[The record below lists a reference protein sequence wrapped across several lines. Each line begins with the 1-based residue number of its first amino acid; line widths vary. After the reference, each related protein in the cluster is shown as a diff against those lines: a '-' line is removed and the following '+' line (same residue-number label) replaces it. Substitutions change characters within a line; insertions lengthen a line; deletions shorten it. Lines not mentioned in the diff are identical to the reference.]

1 MIQFDR
7 SDAYDFPGV
16 RFISE
21 PVTGFAENFFAAREN
36 LRLNDQSQSRQ
47 KILGD
52 LWTPIHEE
60 MVELFPGQG
69 FGGND
74 FKNPGDYLS
83 VGLGMYSA
91 SGTPEDRYN
100 FEANLMLDFMRNNQE
115 SLPDHLKGITL
126 ESLEQTARERAQ
138 AARKTAEEIGSRSET
153 FSGTLGSF
161 TGGVV
166 GLLDDEVNAIA
177 GLGFLS
183 KAKTLWRLAFTE
195 AVIGAGAGAV
205 AEAGV
210 KEWYDELGYDYD
222 YKDFIRNVSFNAV
235 GSAALGVG
243 VKLTADGVRSG
254 WNALSK
260 SGQANKNS
268 QNLADAAQAAEDLE
282 ADNPLSDADMPP
294 AQAEHSNR
302 AIEAEAAVENNKAPA
317 MSNDPTIMPK
327 IFADVSDINAEML
340 ALKQRLDE
348 ISQEKA
354 DLLEGLTPE
363 QIETQKADLQKK
375 GKALDDERK
384 KISERQEKLG
394 EEYQKRQAQAVAGG
408 QADNLNGVMF
418 SVNARDVNIDAKR
431 FQFKEGGDEYG
442 VTERLQG
449 VTEWDPVKA
458 GTVIFWED
466 SAGKMFVADGH
477 QRVGLAR
484 RIQAQKPDQDIDI
497 IGYKLR
503 ETDGVSAEK
512 ARVIAAMANI
522 AQGTGTVIDAA
533 KVLRL
538 EPGRISELPPQSV
551 LVRQAR
557 DLVNLSNQAFGA
569 IVNEVIPAN
578 YGAIVGRLIDDPDL
592 QDAAIA
598 VLAKADPS
606 NAFQAEAIVRQV
618 KEMDTVQEEQVSLFG
633 EEMIT
638 QSLFME
644 RAKVLDRA
652 TKLLRGDKKAFE
664 SLSKNAERI
673 EAEGNKLAK
682 DQNQRRADQDGQA
695 ITLVQALANR
705 KGVLSDDLS
714 ASARTARETGNYA
727 AAARGFADAVRR
739 GIERGD
745 FDGAATGDVGRAID
759 VAPQSRPDALEQEPA
774 LEGFDEPT
782 GPAAEAQTDQM
793 VLDTYRELDEAE
805 PKIPQVL
812 KPGDI
817 EPDWSP
823 YMSLQEGDTLIPVNK
838 IRPVKV
844 RPEGVKNAVPFMQ
857 QAARGEIDKRPAILV
872 KENEDG
878 SYSVRDGNSTYAI
891 AAQAGWP
898 EMPVKIV
905 NDQEYATEQ
914 ARKAV
919 DRIFKQDTLGKTKRR
934 FVVAKDLE
942 GPELKVI
949 QNRLSDR
956 QPRDADAYM
965 AMATKNHDDLN
976 ATAEAAAKE
985 LGMDFERAPV
995 KLLEKINKKLARKG
1009 RAGQIHTI
1017 ADAARTGITART
1029 IEESDAFV
1037 AALAKKF
1044 HIIDEGWIITP
1055 AGYFDRKLIVVFD
1068 DGGLGEIQI
1077 WPPGML
1083 DVKQNPTKFDKSGHD
1098 YYDIANDPKSSPDV
1112 VADANAK
1119 MIELYGL
1126 VQSEL
1131 DPSFSRKLGFDAP
1144 SAESIGSTASVES
1157 STVRSLES
1165 VALARSADPVQ
1176 PRSGPDQVTALDPS
1190 MATISPSA
1198 SLKNRNV
1205 PSYELTEAGD
1215 QLLIPGVE
1223 PITTQQLMRAA
1234 SDEPMRGGEAAM
1246 PEGGLFDDD
1255 ALSQIDISDITA
1267 GIKPEDFDMEIPVDM
1282 RVEGDVVVAEV
1293 KTLRDIKDVIE
1304 AEDAMIKR
1312 LGVCGL

>member
-21 PVTGFAENFFAAREN
+21 PVTGYAENFFAAREN

-74 FKNPGDYLS
+74 FKNPGDY
-83 VGLGMYSA
+83 VNIGLGIYSS
-91 SGTPEDRYN
+91 SGAPEDLYN
-100 FEANLMLDFMRNNQE
+100 FQANLMLDFMRNNQE

-138 AARKTAEEIGSRSET
+138 AARKTAEEIDSRSET

-166 GLLDDEVNAIA
+166 GVVDDPINAL
-177 GLGFLS
+177 GLMGS
-183 KAKTLWRLAFTE
+183 SAKTLWRLAFTE
-195 AVIGAGAGAV
+195 ALIGAGTGAI

-210 KEWYDELGYDYD
+210 AKWYDELGYDYD

-282 ADNPLSDADMPP
+282 TDNPLSNADMPP

-317 MSNDPTIMPK
+317 MSNQPTIEP
-327 IFADVSDINAEML
+327 
-340 ALKQRLDE
+340 
-348 ISQEKA
+348 
-354 DLLEGLTPE
+354 TPE
-363 QIETQKADLQKK
+363 MAI
-375 GKALDDERK
+375 
-384 KISERQEKLG
+384 
-394 EEYQKRQAQAVAGG
+394 AV
-408 QADNLNGVMF
+408 ADNLNGVMF
-418 SVNARDVNIDAKR
+418 SVNARNVNIDAKR

-538 EPGRISELPPQSV
+538 EPGRISELPPKSV
-551 LVRQAR
+551 LVTQAR

-578 YGAIVGRLIDDPDL
+578 YGSIVGRLIDDPDL

-618 KEMDTVQEEQVSLFG
+618 KEMDVVQEEQVSLFG

-652 TKLLRGDKKAFE
+652 TNLLRGDKKAFE
-664 SLSKNAERI
+664 SLNKNAERI
-673 EAEGNKLAK
+673 EAEGNKLAQ

-793 VLDTYRELDEAE
+793 VLDTYREMDETPEAGSIADLKKILEGAPTREELDNH
-805 PKIPQVL
+805 P
-812 KPGDI
+812 
-817 EPDWSP
+817 
-823 YMSLQEGDTLIPVNK
+823 
-838 IRPVKV
+838 
-844 RPEGVKNAVPFMQ
+844 AV
-857 QAARGEIDKRPAILV
+857 I
-872 KENEDG
+872 
-878 SYSVRDGNSTYAI
+878 
-891 AAQAGWP
+891 
-898 EMPVKIV
+898 
-905 NDQEYATEQ
+905 
-914 ARKAV
+914 KAV
-919 DRIFKQDTLGKTKRR
+919 DEMGQRPETSGLDNYGLETWHSERVYRIDDADVIGTENAMLRFEQDAEALAFRELNLEPQPVARDKQLTIVLGPPAAGKSTIANELAVANKSAILDSDEIKKTLPEYEGGIGASAVHEESSELARALQDLMILRGTNITLPKVGHTASSIRKTISLYKEQGYTVRLVNMDVSPENAYQRMMMR
-934 FVVAKDLE
+934 FVKTGRIIPPEYLDRVGANPTATYRTLKQEGVADGYAEIDNNGGFKD
-942 GPELKVI
+942 PKTVTD
-949 QNRLSDR
+949 LSGENPLTGSR
-956 QPRDADAYM
+956 F
-965 AMATKNHDDLN
+965 DL
-976 ATAEAAAKE
+976 
-985 LGMDFERAPV
+985 PV
-995 KLLEKINKKLARKG
+995 G
-1009 RAGQIHTI
+1009 G
-1017 ADAARTGITART
+1017 RTGEGAIRRA
-1029 IEESDAFV
+1029 ESD
-1037 AALAKKF
+1037 
-1044 HIIDEGWIITP
+1044 
-1055 AGYFDRKLIVVFD
+1055 
-1068 DGGLGEIQI
+1068 
-1077 WPPGML
+1077 
-1083 DVKQNPTKFDKSGHD
+1083 
-1098 YYDIANDPKSSPDV
+1098 
-1112 VADANAK
+1112 
-1119 MIELYGL
+1119 
-1126 VQSEL
+1126 SEE
-1131 DPSFSRKLGFDAP
+1131 F
-1144 SAESIGSTASVES
+1144 
-1157 STVRSLES
+1157 SLE
-1165 VALARSADPVQ
+1165 
-1176 PRSGPDQVTALDPS
+1176 
-1190 MATISPSA
+1190 I
-1198 SLKNRNV
+1198 
-1205 PSYELTEAGD
+1205 E
-1215 QLLIPGVE
+1215 
-1223 PITTQQLMRAA
+1223 
-1234 SDEPMRGGEAAM
+1234 
-1246 PEGGLFDDD
+1246 D
-1255 ALSQIDISDITA
+1255 AEMDL
-1267 GIKPEDFDMEIPVDM
+1267 EIPVDM
-1282 RVEGDVVVAEV
+1282 RVEGENVIAEV
-1293 KTLRDIKDVIE
+1293 RTLRDIKADIE
-1304 AEDAMIKR
+1304 AEDAMINR

>member
-21 PVTGFAENFFAAREN
+21 PVTGFAENFFAAKEN

-52 LWTPIHEE
+52 LWTPIYED
-60 MVELFPGQG
+60 MVELFPGEG

-74 FKNPGDYLS
+74 FKNPGDYVS

-100 FEANLMLDFMRNNQE
+100 FEANLMLEFMRKNQE

-166 GLLDDEVNAIA
+166 GLSDDPVNAIA

-210 KEWYDELGYDYD
+210 KEWYDELGYDYG
-222 YKDFIRNVSFNAV
+222 YQDFIRNVSFNAA
-235 GSAALGVG
+235 GSAAFSVG
-243 VKLTADGVRSG
+243 IKLTADGVRAG
-254 WNALSK
+254 YNALSK

-294 AQAEHSNR
+294 AQAEHGNR
-302 AIEAEAAVENNKAPA
+302 AIEGEAGVENNKAPA
-317 MSNDPTIMPK
+317 MSERPFIEP
-327 IFADVSDINAEML
+327 SP
-340 ALKQRLDE
+340 E
-348 ISQEKA
+348 IV
-354 DLLEGLTPE
+354 
-363 QIETQKADLQKK
+363 
-375 GKALDDERK
+375 
-384 KISERQEKLG
+384 
-394 EEYQKRQAQAVAGG
+394 QAA
-408 QADNLNGVMF
+408 ADNLNGVMF

-449 VTEWDPVKA
+449 ITEWDPIKA

-512 ARVIAAMANI
+512 ARSIAAMANI

-533 KVLRL
+533 KVLRV
-538 EPGRISELPPQSV
+538 EPERISELPPQSV

-557 DLVNLSNQAFGA
+557 ELVNLSNQAFGA

-578 YGAIVGRLIDDPDL
+578 YGAIVGRLIDDPGL

-598 VLAKADPS
+598 VLAKSDPS
-606 NAFQAEAIVRQV
+606 NVFQAEAIVRQV
-618 KEMDTVQEEQVSLFG
+618 KEMDVVQEEQVSLFG

-638 QSLFME
+638 QSLFTE

-652 TKLLRGDKKAFE
+652 TKILRGDKKAFE
-664 SLSKNAERI
+664 NLNKNAERI
-673 EAEGNKLAK
+673 EAEGNKLASE
-682 DQNQRRADQDGQA
+682 QNQRRADQDGQA
-695 ITLVQALANR
+695 IALVQALANR

-727 AAARGFADAVRR
+727 DAARGFADAVRR

-745 FDGAATGDVGRAID
+745 FDGAGIGDVGRSVYAS
-759 VAPQSRPDALEQEPA
+759 PQSRSDAIETEPT
-774 LEGFDEPT
+774 LDGFDEPT

-817 EPDWSP
+817 EPDWRP
-823 YMSLQEGDTLIPVNK
+823 YMPLQEGDTLVPVSK

-844 RPEGVKNAVPFMQ
+844 RPKGVKNSVDFMQ

-919 DRIFKQDTLGKTKRR
+919 DRIFKQDTLGKDKRR

-965 AMATKNHDDLN
+965 AMVTKNHDDLN

-1083 DVKQNPTKFDKSGHD
+1083 KAKEEPTLFDKPGHD
-1098 YYDIANDPKSSPDV
+1098 YYDISNDPNSPPDV
-1112 VADANAK
+1112 VVDSKAK
-1119 MIELYGL
+1119 MVELYGR

-1131 DPSFSRKLGFDAP
+1131 DPSFARKLGFDAP

-1157 STVRSLES
+1157 SMVRSLES

>member
-21 PVTGFAENFFAAREN
+21 PITGFAENFFAAREN

-47 KILGD
+47 KILND

-69 FGGND
+69 FAGND
-74 FKNPGDYLS
+74 FKNPGDY
-83 VGLGMYSA
+83 VNIGLGIYSS
-91 SGTPEDRYN
+91 SGAPEDRYN
-100 FEANLMLDFMRNNQE
+100 FEANLMLDFMRKNQE

-153 FSGTLGSF
+153 FSGALGSF

-166 GLLDDEVNAIA
+166 GVVDDPINA
-177 GLGFLS
+177 LGVMGYN
-183 KAKTLWRLAFTE
+183 AKTLWRLAFTE
-195 AVIGAGAGAV
+195 ALIGAGTGAI

-210 KEWYDELGYDYD
+210 AKWYDELGYDYD
-222 YKDFIRNVSFNAV
+222 YKDFIRNVSFNAA
-235 GSAALGVG
+235 GSAAFGVG
-243 VKLTADGVRSG
+243 IKLTADGVRSG

-282 ADNPLSDADMPP
+282 ADNPLSNADMPP

-317 MSNDPTIMPK
+317 MSNQPTIEP
-327 IFADVSDINAEML
+327 SPEM
-340 ALKQRLDE
+340 
-348 ISQEKA
+348 
-354 DLLEGLTPE
+354 
-363 QIETQKADLQKK
+363 
-375 GKALDDERK
+375 
-384 KISERQEKLG
+384 
-394 EEYQKRQAQAVAGG
+394 AQAV
-408 QADNLNGVMF
+408 ADNLNGVMF
-418 SVNARDVNIDAKR
+418 SVNARDVNVDAKR

-449 VTEWDPVKA
+449 VTEWDPIKA

-606 NAFQAEAIVRQV
+606 NVFQAEAIVRQV

-682 DQNQRRADQDGQA
+682 DQNQRRADKDGQA
-695 ITLVQALANR
+695 ITLIQALANR

-759 VAPQSRPDALEQEPA
+759 VAPQSRTDAIEKEPA

-793 VLDTYRELDEAE
+793 FLDTYREMDEVPESGSIADLKKILEGTPTREELDNH
-805 PKIPQVL
+805 P
-812 KPGDI
+812 
-817 EPDWSP
+817 
-823 YMSLQEGDTLIPVNK
+823 
-838 IRPVKV
+838 
-844 RPEGVKNAVPFMQ
+844 AV
-857 QAARGEIDKRPAILV
+857 I
-872 KENEDG
+872 
-878 SYSVRDGNSTYAI
+878 
-891 AAQAGWP
+891 
-898 EMPVKIV
+898 
-905 NDQEYATEQ
+905 
-914 ARKAV
+914 KAV
-919 DRIFKQDTLGKTKRR
+919 DEMGQRPETSNLDNYGLETWHAERVYRIDDVDVIGTENAMLRFEQDAESLAFRELNLEPQPVARDKQLTIILGPPAAGKSTIANEIAVANKSAILDSDEIKKTLPEYEGGIGASAVHEESSELARALQDLMILRGTNITLPKVGHTASSIRKTISLYKEQGYTVRLVNMDVSPENAYQRMMMR
-934 FVVAKDLE
+934 FVKTGRIIPPEYLDRVGSNPTATYRTLKQEGAADGYAEIDNNGGFKD
-942 GPELKVI
+942 PKTI
-949 QNRLSDR
+949 TDLSGENPLTGSR
-956 QPRDADAYM
+956 F
-965 AMATKNHDDLN
+965 DL
-976 ATAEAAAKE
+976 
-985 LGMDFERAPV
+985 PV
-995 KLLEKINKKLARKG
+995 G
-1009 RAGQIHTI
+1009 G
-1017 ADAARTGITART
+1017 RTGEGTIRRAESDSEEFSLE
-1029 IEESDAFV
+1029 IEE
-1037 AALAKKF
+1037 
-1044 HIIDEGWIITP
+1044 
-1055 AGYFDRKLIVVFD
+1055 
-1068 DGGLGEIQI
+1068 
-1077 WPPGML
+1077 
-1083 DVKQNPTKFDKSGHD
+1083 
-1098 YYDIANDPKSSPDV
+1098 
-1112 VADANAK
+1112 
-1119 MIELYGL
+1119 
-1126 VQSEL
+1126 
-1131 DPSFSRKLGFDAP
+1131 
-1144 SAESIGSTASVES
+1144 AEMD
-1157 STVRSLES
+1157 L
-1165 VALARSADPVQ
+1165 
-1176 PRSGPDQVTALDPS
+1176 
-1190 MATISPSA
+1190 
-1198 SLKNRNV
+1198 
-1205 PSYELTEAGD
+1205 
-1215 QLLIPGVE
+1215 
-1223 PITTQQLMRAA
+1223 
-1234 SDEPMRGGEAAM
+1234 
-1246 PEGGLFDDD
+1246 
-1255 ALSQIDISDITA
+1255 
-1267 GIKPEDFDMEIPVDM
+1267 EIPVDM
-1282 RVEGDVVVAEV
+1282 RVEGEDVIAEV
-1293 KTLRDIKDVIE
+1293 RTLRDIKADIE
-1304 AEDAMIKR
+1304 AEDAMINR